1 MDIYIS
7 VLLQTCMKRNGLV
20 ITTKTEMTS
29 RLENLVV
36 PAIQVIYIQVKMMGE
51 KGNPTYCLLSKIQKY
66 KQIF

>member
-36 PAIQVIYIQVKMMGE
+36 PAI
-51 KGNPTYCLLSKIQKY
+51 
-66 KQIF
+66 